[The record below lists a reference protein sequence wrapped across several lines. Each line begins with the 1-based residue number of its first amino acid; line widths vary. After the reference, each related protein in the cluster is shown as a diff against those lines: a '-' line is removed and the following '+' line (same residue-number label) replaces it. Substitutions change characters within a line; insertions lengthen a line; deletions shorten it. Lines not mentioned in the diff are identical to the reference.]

1 MPEKQTR
8 PGRESTG
15 APLDPESGPLQL
27 SLAFF
32 AALRERRFD
41 DALDLLDDDGT
52 HWGGSFPY
60 REHSLAGF
68 KAKLRMVQQ
77 GIHDTPMDFVV
88 VDSLVDGDRVVIEL
102 RNDGRLPDGRL
113 YEMVY
118 CFILTVRDGRIVGVR
133 EYADTA
139 YNRDMRPEL
148 YSKQSVVYRG
158 LTELGLSASTFDGLE

>member
-1 MPEKQTR
+1 
-8 PGRESTG
+8 
-15 APLDPESGPLQL
+15 LDPVST

-32 AALRERRFD
+32 DALRKRRFD
-41 DALDLLDDDGT
+41 DALALLDDDGT

-60 REHSLAGF
+60 RAHSLAGF
-68 KAKLRMVQQ
+68 KAKLRMVEQ

-88 VDSLVDGDRVVIEL
+88 VDCLNDGDRVVVEL
-102 RNDGRLPDGRL
+102 RNDGKLPDGRA

-118 CFILTVRDGRIVGVR
+118 CFIIRVRDGLIVSMR

-148 YSKQSVVYRG
+148 YSKQSPVYRG
-158 LTELGLSASTFDGLE
+158 LTDQGLSASTFDGLT

>member
-1 MPEKQTR
+1 MTH
-8 PGRESTG
+8 GISTS
-15 APLDPESGPLQL
+15 APSEAVRIGS
-27 SLAFF
+27 AFF

-41 DALDLLDDDGT
+41 EAFELLDDDGT

-68 KAKLRMVQQ
+68 KAKLRMVEQ

-88 VDSLVDGDRVVIEL
+88 VDYVGEGDKVVLEL
-102 RNDGRLPDGRL
+102 RNEGNLGDGRP

-118 CFILTVRDGRIVGVR
+118 CFILRVRDGRIVSVR

-139 YNRDMRPEL
+139 YSRDMRPEL
-148 YSKQSVVYRG
+148 YSKQSPVYRG
-158 LTELGLSASTFDGLE
+158 LNEQGLSASTFDGLE

>member
-1 MPEKQTR
+1 MR
-8 PGRESTG
+8 IGS
-15 APLDPESGPLQL
+15 
-27 SLAFF
+27 AFF

-41 DALDLLDDDGT
+41 DAFELLDDDGT

-68 KAKLRMVQQ
+68 KAKLRMVEQ

-88 VDSLVDGDRVVIEL
+88 VDYVGEGDKVVLEL
-102 RNDGRLPDGRL
+102 RNEGNLGDGRP

-118 CFILTVRDGRIVGVR
+118 CFILRVRDGRIVSVR

-139 YNRDMRPEL
+139 YSRDMRPEL
-148 YSKQSVVYRG
+148 YSKQSPVYRG
-158 LTELGLSASTFDGLE
+158 LNEQGLSASTFDGLE

>member
-1 MPEKQTR
+1 VTHGISASARSEAVR
-8 PGRESTG
+8 IG
-15 APLDPESGPLQL
+15 
-27 SLAFF
+27 LAFF

-41 DALDLLDDDGT
+41 DALVLLDDDGT

-68 KAKLRMVQQ
+68 KAKLRMVEQ

-88 VDSLVDGDRVVIEL
+88 IDCIGEGDRAVLEL
-102 RNDGRLPDGRL
+102 RNEGKLADGRP
-113 YEMVY
+113 YEMAY
-118 CFILTVRDGRIVGVR
+118 CFILAVRDGRIVSVR

-148 YSKQSVVYRG
+148 YSKESPVYRG
-158 LTELGLSASTFDGLE
+158 LEEQGLTASTFDSLE

>member
-1 MPEKQTR
+1 MTQ
-8 PGRESTG
+8 GISAS
-15 APLDPESGPLQL
+15 APSEAVRI
-27 SLAFF
+27 SLVFF

-68 KAKLRMVQQ
+68 KAKLRMVEQ
-77 GIHDTPMDFVV
+77 GIHNTPMDFVV
-88 VDSLVDGDRVVIEL
+88 VDCIGEGDRVVLEL
-102 RNDGRLPDGRL
+102 RNEGTLSDGRP

-118 CFILTVRDGRIVGVR
+118 CFILKVRDGRIVSVR

-139 YNRDMRPEL
+139 YNRDMRPDL
-148 YSKQSVVYRG
+148 YSKQSPVYRR
-158 LTELGLSASTFDGLE
+158 LNDLGLSASTFDGLK